1 VEGGVKI
8 MSTITAKIQ
17 IYVSD
22 NQAQSLRITTSAYR
36 KAYNWLSK
44 HIFETKNLNQTSL
57 NNLYYSDLRNQF
69 GLKSQMAQSVMKT
82 VIARYKSAKSNGH
95 EWSLIEFKLPEY
107 DLVWNRDYS
116 LTKNQFSVNTL
127 DGRLKLNYERKAMKK
142 YFNGTW
148 KFGTAKLVHKYKKWF
163 LHISMT
169 KEYQVLG
176 LADVNN
182 IVGIDLGMNFL
193 ATTYD
198 SQDKTTFYNGN
209 IVKHKR
215 GKFKATRKQLQMRQT
230 PSARKK
236 LKQIGSRENC
246 YVTDV
251 NHQITKALV
260 DKYPRGTMFVLE
272 DLTGVRTA
280 TEKVRV
286 KNRYV
291 SVSWA
296 FYQFRQMLEY
306 KAELNG
312 HKVIVVDPK
321 YTSQTCPKCGHI
333 EKANRNKKLHT
344 FKCKNCQY
352 QLNDDRIGAMNLHHK
367 GIEHIGVVTT
377 GV

>member
-1 VEGGVKI
+1 MKI
-8 MSTITAKIQ
+8 VSTITAKIQ
-17 IYVSD
+17 IFVSD
-22 NQAQSLRITTSAYR
+22 NQAESLNITTHAYR
-36 KAYNWLSK
+36 KACNWLSG
-44 HIFETKNLNQTSL
+44 HIFETKNLNQLNL
-57 NNLYYSDLRNQF
+57 NNLYYSDLRNKF

-82 VIARYKSAKSNGH
+82 VIARYKSATSNGH
-95 EWSLIEFKLPEY
+95 EWSLIAFKLPEY

-116 LTKNQFSVNTL
+116 LTQNQFSVNTL
-127 DGRLKLNYERKAMKK
+127 DGRLKLHYERKAMKN

-148 KFGTAKLVHKYKKWF
+148 KFGTAKLVYTFQKWF
-163 LHISMT
+163 LHIPMT
-169 KEYQVLG
+169 KDFSKLDYVH
-176 LADVNN
+176 VNN
-182 IVGIDLGMNFL
+182 IVGIDLGINFL

-198 SQDKTTFYNGN
+198 SQGKTTFYNGN
-209 IVKHKR
+209 SVKHKR
-215 GKFKATRKQLQMRQT
+215 GVFKATRKQLQIRQT

-236 LKQIGSRENC
+236 LKQIGSRENR

-260 DKYPRGTMFVLE
+260 GKYPRGTMFVLE
-272 DLTGVRTA
+272 DLTGVRSV
-280 TEKVRV
+280 TEKVRA
-286 KNRYV
+286 KGRYI

-312 HKVIVVDPK
+312 QKVIVVSPK

-344 FKCKNCQY
+344 FTCKNCQY
-352 QLNDDRIGAMNLHHK
+352 QSNDDRIGAMNLHRK
-367 GIEHIGVVTT
+367 GIEHIGVVTA